1 MESAPHHRAL
11 YASDEM
17 TTGYEL
23 RQRGDLE
30 VLTWPAF
37 DGLGVD
43 ALVTTR
49 HGGVSAGDYATLN
62 LSFSVGDRPQ
72 NVLENRRRAAGALS
86 ADPADFA
93 FATQVHGAVAQVV
106 AAGDRGGCAPGA
118 TVGKADA
125 LVTSDPGTVLAVLVA
140 DCVPIVL
147 YDAAAHVL
155 ACVHAGWRGTVAR
168 VTGAALAAM
177 GTLGATPGN
186 TIAAIGPAIGPD
198 RYQVGGEVA
207 EAARESFGPGTSKVI
222 RPDGTG
228 RWLFDLWA
236 ANHLILSEAGVQ
248 QIHLAAVPTGEL
260 FFSDRAARPCG
271 RFAAIARLRSCAG

>member
-1 MESAPHHRAL
+1 
-11 YASDEM
+11 M
-17 TTGYEL
+17 TTGFEL

-30 VLTWPAF
+30 VLAWPVF

-62 LSFSVGDRPQ
+62 LSFSVGDRPR
-72 NVLENRRRAAGALS
+72 NVLENRRRAAAALGADL
-86 ADPADFA
+86 ADFA
-93 FATQVHGAVAQVV
+93 FATQVHGTVARVV
-106 AAGDRGGCAPGA
+106 TADDRGRGGDGG
-118 TVGKADA
+118 TVGEADA
-125 LVTSDPGTVLAVLVA
+125 LVTSDPGTVLAILAA

-147 YDAAAHVL
+147 FDPSAHVL

-168 VTGAALAAM
+168 VTDAALAAM

-207 EAARESFGPGTSKVI
+207 EAARESLGTRTSEVV
-222 RPDGTG
+222 RADGTG
-228 RWLFDLWA
+228 RWLFDLWG
-236 ANHLILSEAGVQ
+236 ANRLILSEAGVQ
-248 QIHLAAVPTGEL
+248 QIHLAAVPTGTL
-260 FFSDRAARPCG
+260 FFSYRAARTCG
-271 RFAAIARLRSCAG
+271 RFAAIARLREAPCGS

>member
-1 MESAPHHRAL
+1 
-11 YASDEM
+11 M

-30 VLTWPAF
+30 VLAWPAF

-49 HGGVSAGDYATLN
+49 RGGVSAGDYATLN
-62 LSFSVGDRPQ
+62 LSFSVGDTPQ
-72 NVLENRRRAAGALS
+72 NVLENRRRAAAALG

-93 FATQVHGAVAQVV
+93 FGTQVHGAVALVV
-106 AAGDRGGCAPGA
+106 TAGHGCAPGA

-125 LVTSDPGTVLAVLVA
+125 LVTSEPGTVLAVLVA

-147 YDAAAHVL
+147 YDPGAHVL

-168 VTGAALAAM
+168 VTGAALTAM
-177 GTLGATPGN
+177 GTLGATPEN

-207 EAARESFGPGTSKVI
+207 EAARESFGPGTAQVM

-236 ANHLILSEAGVQ
+236 ANRLILSEAGVQ
-248 QIHLAAVPTGEL
+248 QIHLAAVPTGGL
-260 FFSDRAARPCG
+260 FFSDRTARPCG
-271 RFAAIARLRSCAG
+271 RFAAIARLRLCAG